1 MKKARNMRNTRGTSE
16 RTQTR
21 IKPRGAELRNTRNK
35 KTHSSYRKKESKK
48 IMLFLHIRKTRKCVP
63 RFRGIP
69 QTRMKPRKNARN
81 RCSATV
87 PLVPRLVVLMYDIYK
102 IKRKIHAIE
111 KLAMQGVEMPPGLS
125 QPEQILFL
133 GLRILHWEYRHKEI
147 TREQAVKEKSML
159 VQEYEQ
165 EALFHECYNQAVEIR
180 QRMGAILTEAV
191 KSDCQRCKKLVEI
204 FDGRDGYVP
213 TEDKGNPSIE
223 LPNPP
228 SQLRDG
234 EAGADG
240 ETYDGQGV

>member
-1 MKKARNMRNTRGTSE
+1 
-16 RTQTR
+16 
-21 IKPRGAELRNTRNK
+21 
-35 KTHSSYRKKESKK
+35 
-48 IMLFLHIRKTRKCVP
+48 MLFLHIRKTCKCVP

-81 RCSATV
+81 TCSATV

-102 IKRKIHAIE
+102 IKRKIYAIE

-223 LPNPP
+223 LPNPSP
-228 SQLRDG
+228 QLRDG